1 MFVVWKWTWANY
13 DYNTASSV
21 SSLSAKSTCGV
32 DSEASSEASS
42 DEPDIPFVTH
52 SVVFKCIGSTK
63 ESTYQGTLALVKE
76 KLVVGAA
83 VPVRLKKE
91 PNNPKDSRAIAFEC
105 KLGNE
110 YVRIGYVVREA
121 LDAVHDAIDQQKILK
136 VEFDYVKFV
145 VQFKDRGWYAGISIT
160 RIGQ

>member
-1 MFVVWKWTWANY
+1 M
-13 DYNTASSV
+13 
-21 SSLSAKSTCGV
+21 

-63 ESTYQGTLALVKE
+63 ESTYQDTLALE
-76 KLVVGAA
+76 KLVVGEA
-83 VPVRLKKE
+83 VPVRFKKE
-91 PNNPKDSRAIAFEC
+91 PNNPMDSRAIAFEC

-160 RIGQ
+160 RIGQWPTHVLRCCAKSFIT